1 MTASLIAPD
10 VDRLREACI
19 RHEPRLHR
27 GLADAPRP
35 AEPADPSRTRYVQDA
50 VSRLPARNHVACT
63 QTSSCTS
70 TRSPRI
76 APFMLETAPFMLETA
91 PVMPRSG
98 DMLLT
103 APNGV
108 TRHVVVL
115 DELNARPLAAL
126 HKGEGA

>member
-1 MTASLIAPD
+1 
-10 VDRLREACI
+10 
-19 RHEPRLHR
+19 
-27 GLADAPRP
+27 
-35 AEPADPSRTRYVQDA
+35 

-70 TRSPRI
+70 TSSPRI
-76 APFMLETAPFMLETA
+76 APFMLETAPFMLETAPFMLETA

-108 TRHVVVL
+108 TRHVAEEVVVL

-126 HKGEGA
+126 HKGEGAEIVLELLTYL